1 MTLSALSG
9 EAVVSDV
16 EATVVHVAAGVV
28 GVAFAAA
35 VRRGAGAGRAGVY
48 GSSRLSNVQPL
59 WPPRPIEFE
68 SA

>member
-1 MTLSALSG
+1 M
-9 EAVVSDV
+9 SDV

-28 GVAFAAA
+28 GVAFAAPFDA
-35 VRRGAGAGRAGVY
+35 APAHGRAGVY